1 MSINITSISAGTGAA
16 SGLSVGWDGGQF
28 VIIAARK
35 GLVACGIV
43 DLAVAEK
50 FGFAVAIARG
60 TPEKPLVTP
69 DDLLAAVVAD
79 VSTKAAE
86 YGIRKGM
93 SGREALGKLS

>member
-1 MSINITSISAGTGAA
+1 MSININSVTAGTGAA

-28 VIIAARK
+28 VVIVASK

-43 DLAVAEK
+43 DPAVAEK

-60 TPEKPLVTP
+60 TPEKPLATSE
-69 DDLLAAVVAD
+69 DLLAASIVE
-79 VSTKAAE
+79 VSSKAAE

-93 SGREALGKLS
+93 SGKEALEKLS